1 LHQQSQQAV
10 EKSLE
15 FGPYRLSPD
24 GTLQV
29 PKGKV
34 VNLTRRLAR
43 LLSELAMAD
52 GAAISRID
60 LLDRCWGDRSV
71 NDESLSRAISD
82 LRKVFRQAGTDP
94 IQSVY
99 GLGYRL
105 SVKDAVPDID
115 ATARRAASFC
125 REAWHRLYQ
134 RRAASLESAD
144 HLFDLAA
151 KDSPNDMQPWLG
163 LAETQI
169 HRMQLGYAP
178 TIEAWPRARAA
189 LDRALTIDPS
199 SADALALL
207 GLGLTWIEWNFAE
220 ARENLNQALQTDPD
234 GYIPNQAL
242 GWHNLSLGRLDPA
255 LKQFRRAIEI
265 DPAAMPARGVL
276 AVTLMYRGDSENAL
290 SSARELLRLDPG
302 GGVSQGY
309 ASIIEATHGDPR
321 SAVESGKRSL
331 EQLPES
337 PVVGSFLAYAMAR
350 AQQQGEARALLE
362 SLAKKNSEGSVSAMA
377 CPAWLELGNRERAL
391 AALEAAAAMRCPWLP
406 MILHD
411 PRIDSLRTEPLF
423 KAIFKEIFGRLPQK

>member
-1 LHQQSQQAV
+1 M
-10 EKSLE
+10 E

-24 GTLQV
+24 GRLQV
-29 PKGKV
+29 PTGKV
-34 VNLTRRLAR
+34 VKLTRRLAR

-60 LLDRCWGDRSV
+60 LVDRCWGDKSV

-82 LRKVFRQAGTDP
+82 LRKLFRQAGTDP
-94 IQSVY
+94 IESVY

-105 SVKDAVPDID
+105 SVTDAVPHND
-115 ATARRAASFC
+115 AAARRSASFC

-151 KDSPNDMQPWLG
+151 SESPNDLRVWLG
-163 LAETQI
+163 IAETQL
-169 HRMQLGYAP
+169 HRMQLAYAP
-178 TIEAWPRARAA
+178 AIEAWPRARAA

-207 GLGLTWIEWNFAE
+207 GLGLTWVEWNFAE
-220 ARENLNQALQTDPD
+220 ARAHLDRALQVDPD
-234 GYIPNQAL
+234 GYISNQAW

-255 LKQFRRAIEI
+255 LKHFRRAVEI
-265 DPAAMPARGVL
+265 DPAAMPARGILSV
-276 AVTLMYRGDSENAL
+276 ALMFRGEPEDAL

-309 ASIIEATHGDPR
+309 TGMIEATHGDPK
-321 SAVESGKRSL
+321 SAVESGKGSFQL
-331 EQLPES
+331 LPES
-337 PVVGSFLAYAMAR
+337 PVAGSILAYTMAR
-350 AQQQGEARALLE
+350 AQQHREGRALLE
-362 SLAKKNSEGSVSAMA
+362 SLANENKEGSLSAMA
-377 CPAWLELGNRERAL
+377 CPAWLEVGDSERAL
-391 AALEAAAAMRCPWLP
+391 TALEAAAAMRCPWLP

-411 PRIDSLRTEPLF
+411 PRIDLLRNEPLF
-423 KAIFKEIFGRLPQK
+423 KAIYKELFGRLSVT